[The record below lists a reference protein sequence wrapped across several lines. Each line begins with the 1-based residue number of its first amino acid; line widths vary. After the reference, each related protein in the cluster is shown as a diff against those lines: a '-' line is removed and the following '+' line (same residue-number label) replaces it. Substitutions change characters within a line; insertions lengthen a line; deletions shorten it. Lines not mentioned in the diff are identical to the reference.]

1 LSDAARNTDDNLQ
14 FVRKRIVEGEDAL
27 HLLNLYQNILIEK
40 RVLANEFDPVKC
52 ALLLSGLVKA
62 DDQKILRV
70 RNAMYRNIF
79 ASSWV
84 RAVQLRMQQGGGT
97 Q

>member
-1 LSDAARNTDDNLQ
+1 MLYIGMKQEHKERFLARV
-14 FVRKRIVEGEDAL
+14 FS
-27 HLLNLYQNILIEK
+27 QNILIEK

-70 RNAMYRNIF
+70 RNAIYRNIF
-79 ASSWV
+79 DSFWV
-84 RAVQLRMQQGGGT
+84 RAVQLRMQQGGET